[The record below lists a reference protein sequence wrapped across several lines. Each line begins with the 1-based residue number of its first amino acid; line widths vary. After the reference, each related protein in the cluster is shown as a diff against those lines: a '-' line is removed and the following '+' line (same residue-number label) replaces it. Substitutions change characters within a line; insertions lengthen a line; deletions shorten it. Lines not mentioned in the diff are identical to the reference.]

1 MSRQI
6 PMERSLPHKE
16 EILTRVLTDRDA
28 AASRPWLVPVAAAA
42 SIAVVAGGL
51 SVAAAHDSTPQQSP
65 APAAGPT
72 AGPSPSATAGKG
84 QAGKVTDVRIN
95 LGPVGRA
102 QAKALAEACVAR
114 FGRQGQVGAITHAIR
129 VKGWSTES
137 PVELSVA
144 ALDKNSGL
152 VMACVGYP
160 TRRSA
165 DGQTTAGFDGG
176 LVGGDA
182 TEARRYKSVVN
193 PTDATHPAVPTDAH
207 GYLHEIKL
215 DSSLDL
221 LVDNAWYRTDDRV
234 AAIRQRYVIK
244 GKPGPWYVADA
255 VDGLVFLRSWDRST
269 ALKKGDQVRIETQVL
284 GHRGQLLDAPADQK
298 GGGGLTPSPGTTRV
312 DVGRIAINQQG
323 GYAMLA
329 FGR

>member
-1 MSRQI
+1 MSKQI

-16 EILTRVLTDRDA
+16 EILTRVLADRDA
-28 AASRPWLVPVAAAA
+28 PARRPWLVPVAAAA

-51 SVAAAHDSTPQQSP
+51 SVAASRGSTPQQGP

-72 AGPSPSATAGKG
+72 AEPSPGATT
-84 QAGKVTDVRIN
+84 GKVADVRIN
-95 LGPVGRA
+95 LGPVGRT
-102 QAKALAEACVAR
+102 QAKALAEACVSQ

-129 VKGWSTES
+129 VKGWSKEY

-160 TRRSA
+160 TKRSA
-165 DGQTTAGFDGG
+165 DGQTVAGFTGG
-176 LVGGDA
+176 LVGGDT
-182 TEARRYKSVVN
+182 TEARKYKSVVN
-193 PTDATHPAVPTDAH
+193 PTDATHPAVPTDGH
-207 GYLHEIKL
+207 RYVHEIKL
-215 DSSLDL
+215 DSSPDL
-221 LVDNAWYRTDDRV
+221 LVEEAWYRTDDRV
-234 AAIRQRYVIK
+234 AALRQRYVIK

-255 VDGLVFLRSWDRST
+255 VDGLVFLRSWDRS
-269 ALKKGDQVRIETQVL
+269 AVLKKGDQVRIETQVL

-312 DVGRIAINQQG
+312 DVGTIAINQQG